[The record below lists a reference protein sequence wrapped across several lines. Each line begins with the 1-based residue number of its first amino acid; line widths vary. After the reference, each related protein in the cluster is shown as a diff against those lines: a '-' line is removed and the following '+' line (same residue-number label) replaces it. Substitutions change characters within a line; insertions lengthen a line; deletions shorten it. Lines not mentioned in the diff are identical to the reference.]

1 MAQNDILKRYLDAGL
16 AFTALTQSRA
26 EALVKDLVN
35 AGEVQA
41 EQAREAVTDL
51 VERSRK
57 NTERLIETI
66 RHEVRTQI
74 TNLGLADKRDL
85 DKLEAR
91 LAGLFGSATAPA
103 KAAAR
108 KTTSSAKTT
117 AKRSSATAKKTAKKA
132 TAKTTKAKK
141 ATAKKATGAKRTA
154 KKAPAKKRA

>member
-1 MAQNDILKRYLDAGL
+1 MAQKDILKRYLDAGL

-57 NTERLIETI
+57 NTERLLETI
-66 RHEVRTQI
+66 RQEVRSQI
-74 TNLGLADKRDL
+74 TNLGLADKSDL

-103 KAAAR
+103 KAAAK
-108 KTTSSAKTT
+108 KTTATAKSA
-117 AKRSSATAKKTAKKA
+117 AKRSSATAKKTATKA
-132 TAKTTKAKK
+132 TS
-141 ATAKKATGAKRTA
+141 TAKKTPTKKAAGAKRTA

>member
-57 NTERLIETI
+57 NTERLLETI
-66 RHEVRTQI
+66 RQEVRSQI
-74 TNLGLADKRDL
+74 TNLGLADKSDL

-103 KAAAR
+103 KAAA
-108 KTTSSAKTT
+108 KKTT
-117 AKRSSATAKKTAKKA
+117 ATAKTAAKRSGATAKKTTKKA
-132 TAKTTKAKK
+132 SSS
-141 ATAKKATGAKRTA
+141 TAKKTPTKKAAGAKRTA